1 LTQKVS
7 HIIVLIKTHLEDT
20 MKSVRI
26 NISLPK
32 EVLTAL
38 SEEVESR
45 KRSQFITEAVKSFIK
60 EKRDQRLAAEY
71 QEAAAEIRRINKDLE
86 GVINDGLD

>member
-1 LTQKVS
+1 
-7 HIIVLIKTHLEDT
+7 

-32 EVLTAL
+32 EVFTAL
-38 SEEVESR
+38 SQEVESR

-60 EKRDQRLAAEY
+60 EKRDQRLATEY
-71 QEAAAEIRRINKDLE
+71 QEAAAEIRRINKELE

>member
-1 LTQKVS
+1 
-7 HIIVLIKTHLEDT
+7 
-20 MKSVRI
+20 MRCVRI

-32 EVLTAL
+32 EVFEAL
-38 SEEVESR
+38 SEEAPSR

-71 QEAAAEIRRINKDLE
+71 QEASAEIRRVNNELE

>member
-1 LTQKVS
+1 
-7 HIIVLIKTHLEDT
+7 
-20 MKSVRI
+20 MRSVRI
-26 NISLPK
+26 NISLPN
-32 EVLTAL
+32 EVFTAL
-38 SEEVESR
+38 SQEVESR

-71 QEAAAEIRRINKDLE
+71 QEAAAEVRRMNEELE